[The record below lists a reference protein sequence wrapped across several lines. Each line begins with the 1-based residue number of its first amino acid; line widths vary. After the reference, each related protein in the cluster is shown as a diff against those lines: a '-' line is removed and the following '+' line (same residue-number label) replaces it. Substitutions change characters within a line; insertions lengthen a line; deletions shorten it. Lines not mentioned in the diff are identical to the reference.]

1 MSQTVAV
8 GAIIADRPPHKSRK
22 AGEYSITVAWDKDES
37 RWETRKYKGN
47 ELVFLAYGKDFNSA
61 MWHTTLLGPQLDE
74 AVDTQ

>member
-1 MSQTVAV
+1 MVAV
-8 GAIIADRPPHKSRK
+8 GTIIADRPPHKSRK